1 MTASGTISGCVN
13 YAQISGTGANVGGI
27 VGAAYYT
34 SLDGEMRIQNCENH
48 GTVTGTAG
56 VVGGIAGL
64 SSARVSGCTN
74 TAAITGSGPDVAGI
88 AEQQNYGSVSRIRL
102 LFE

>member
-1 MTASGTISGCVN
+1 MSAVSW
-13 YAQISGTGANVGGI
+13 APP
-27 VGAAYYT
+27 YT

-64 SSARVSGCTN
+64 SSACVSGCTN
-74 TAAITGSGPDVAGI
+74 TAAITGSAPM
-88 AEQQNYGSVSRIRL
+88 SRAL
-102 LFE
+102 